1 MIAQIRKKVKRTLL
15 KTFDNMIVN
24 RKRKWEIKK
33 FKDLRRVPI
42 WSSVNLTKEQKDA
55 IDKLY
60 LENYGEKIPHTW
72 HRHFTAYTGNFDVNY
87 FPELLFIP
95 EFEYYMNINKAY
107 TNAFYDKNVMP
118 FFAEC
123 VNVVVPECFLFANRG
138 VYCDPNRR
146 IISKEQALS
155 VLRGL
160 GEVFAKPS
168 VDSSSGRGCVLLDMQ
183 NGVDRIS
190 GKKAE
195 AVLESLGENFVVQER
210 LSCHE
215 SIANIYDKSVNT
227 FRIITYRWKDQICH
241 MPAIMRIGQGGNY
254 LDNAHAGGVF
264 IAIDDDGTLHDT
276 AFTEFKKEFKE
287 HPDTHLKFEGY
298 QIPLFPEVL
307 KAAYR
312 MHGAIPQ
319 IGCINWDFTINKE
332 GEPVLIEANM
342 KDGGVWVVEMAH
354 GHGPFGEK
362 TAEILRWIRMMKHT
376 PTDQYQKY
384 AFGKME

>member
-1 MIAQIRKKVKRTLL
+1 MFLRIRKKFKQTLL

-33 FKDLRRVPI
+33 FKDPRRVPI
-42 WSSVNLTKEQKDA
+42 WSSVTLTKEQEKA

-60 LENYGEKIPHTW
+60 LDNYGEKIPYTW

-95 EFEYYMNINKAY
+95 EFEYYMNINNAY
-107 TNAFYDKNVMP
+107 MNAFYDKNVLP
-118 FFAEC
+118 FFAES
-123 VNVVVPECFLFANRG
+123 VNVTVPKCLLLANRG
-138 VYCDPNRR
+138 AYCDPDRR
-146 IISKEQALS
+146 FISKEQAMSNLS
-155 VLRGL
+155 GL

-190 GKKAE
+190 GMKAE

-227 FRIITYRWKDQICH
+227 FRIITYRWKDRICH
-241 MPAIMRIGQGGNY
+241 MPAIMRIGKGGSY
-254 LDNAHAGGVF
+254 LDNAHAGGMF
-264 IAIDDDGTLHDT
+264 IAIDDDGTIHDT

-287 HPDTHLKFEGY
+287 HPDTHLKFAGY
-298 QIPLFPEVL
+298 KIPLFPEVL
-307 KAAYR
+307 KASYR
-312 MHGAIPQ
+312 MHEAIPQ
-319 IGCINWDFTINKE
+319 IGCVNWDFTINKE

-342 KDGGVWVVEMAH
+342 KDGGIWVVEMAH
-354 GHGPFGEK
+354 GRGPFGKRTGEV
-362 TAEILRWIRMMKHT
+362 LRWIRKMKCT
-376 PTDQYQKY
+376 PIDQYQKY
-384 AFGKME
+384 VFGKME

>member
-1 MIAQIRKKVKRTLL
+1 MIAKIRKKVKRILL
-15 KTFDNMIVN
+15 KTFDNMIIN

-33 FKDLRRVPI
+33 FKDPRRVPI
-42 WSSVNLTKEQKDA
+42 WSSVTLTKEQENA

-60 LENYGEKIPHTW
+60 LENYGEKIPHIW
-72 HRHFTAYTGNFDVNY
+72 HRHFTAFTGNFDANY

-107 TNAFYDKNVMP
+107 MNAFYDKNVLP

-123 VNVVVPECFLFANRG
+123 VNVTMPKCLLFANRG

-146 IISKEQALS
+146 IISKEQAVS
-155 VLRGL
+155 VLSGL
-160 GEVFAKPS
+160 GEVFVKPS

-190 GKKAE
+190 DMNAE

-241 MPAIMRIGQGGNY
+241 MPAIMRIGQGGSY
-254 LDNAHAGGVF
+254 LDNAHAGGMF

-287 HPDTHLKFEGY
+287 HPDTHLKFAGY
-298 QIPLFPEVL
+298 KIPLFPEVL

-312 MHGAIPQ
+312 MHEAIPQ
-319 IGCINWDFTINKE
+319 IGCINWDFTLNKE
-332 GEPVLIEANM
+332 GTPVLIEANM
-342 KDGGVWVVEMAH
+342 KDGSIWLAEMAH
-354 GHGPFGEK
+354 GRGPFGER
-362 TAEILRWIRMMKHT
+362 TSEVLRWIKTMKQL
-376 PTDQYQKY
+376 PTDEYHKH
-384 AFGKME
+384 AFGRIE